1 MTNPTKSGY
10 RDKLIA
16 EVAAAEAEIEL
27 LRETKAKRKD
37 APDREVSEE
46 ERSERKQLSTAINKA
61 RGRLE
66 QARSLLDRY
75 EKSGREHAI
84 VVEDEHVR
92 GTIAVRIAP
101 GGSSEQRLRLIEEV
115 LTEQFDAV
123 VSELG
128 VVLAATPVKYV
139 RERPGRDAE
148 GQTIFDVDGL
158 IEGDRLVPAVR
169 TVVTP
174 NRKKKR

>member
-1 MTNPTKSGY
+1 MTNSTKSGY
-10 RDKLIA
+10 RDKLVA

-37 APDREVSEE
+37 VADREVSEE
-46 ERSERKQLSTAINKA
+46 ERTERKQLSTALNKA

-66 QARSLLDRY
+66 KARSLLERY
-75 EKSGREHAI
+75 EKSGKEHAI
-84 VVEDEHVR
+84 VVQGDHVR
-92 GTIAVRIAP
+92 GTIAVRIPP
-101 GGSSEQRLRLIEEV
+101 GGSSEHRLQLLDEV
-115 LTEQFDAV
+115 LTEQLDAV
-123 VSELG
+123 VSDLS
-128 VVLAATPVKYV
+128 VVLAAAPVKYV

-158 IEGDRLVPAVR
+158 VEGDRLVPAVR
-169 TVVTP
+169 TVVRA

>member
-16 EVAAAEAEIEL
+16 EIAAAEAEIEH
-27 LRETKAKRKD
+27 LRDTKANRKD
-37 APDREVSEE
+37 VPDREVSEE
-46 ERSERKQLSTAINKA
+46 ERTERKQLSAAINKA

-66 QARSLLDRY
+66 QARSLLERY

-84 VVEDEHVR
+84 VVQGDHVR
-92 GTIAVRIAP
+92 GTIAVRIPP
-101 GGSSEQRLRLIEEV
+101 GGSSEQRLLLLEEV
-115 LTEQFDAV
+115 LTQQLDAV
-123 VSELG
+123 VTELG
-128 VVLAATPVKYV
+128 VVLAAGPVKYV

-158 IEGDRLVPAVR
+158 VEGDRLVPAVR
-169 TVVTP
+169 SA
-174 NRKKKR
+174 KKPGRRGQ